1 MQGWAGTP
9 PCLCTHASVPH
20 APKRGP
26 TAPAPPPLVREGGT
40 IHAHTHHHDPQSTTA
55 PHHWRHTE
63 APHKPSKSITAPSGT
78 LIPPERRKSLKTA
91 ENRLVYIHTHTHP
104 HTLTT
109 GMRSHSLVHAH
120 ARTPTR
126 AYTRCTRPRSGTP
139 THTLARSHP
148 RAHIHT
154 HTHARTRAHARA
166 PTRTHAHTRE
176 ANFGHKKTPSRGVS
190 CALVR
195 WSQSVYSS
203 SSS

>member
-1 MQGWAGTP
+1 MGVWAYTGAQVQGWAGTP

-120 ARTPTR
+120 AR
-126 AYTRCTRPRSGTP
+126 
-139 THTLARSHP
+139 
-148 RAHIHT
+148 
-154 HTHARTRAHARA
+154 A
-166 PTRTHAHTRE
+166 PTRTHAHTRLDLG
-176 ANFGHKKTPSRGVS
+176 AHTRSHARQILGTKKPPQGGFRVHS
-190 CALVR
+190 
-195 WSQSVYSS
+195 
-203 SSS
+203 